1 MEMLTDCSV
10 VGGGLG
16 GDGDGGKVG
25 MSEIG
30 SGGAPSDCSSGSS
43 LYTKHS
49 SSLHDV

>member
-1 MEMLTDCSV
+1 MDMLTDCSV

-16 GDGDGGKVG
+16 GDGDKVG

-30 SGGAPSDCSSGSS
+30 SGGAPSDYSSGSS